1 MSQML
6 RTCNLSQTRSKNAMR
21 NASQMLPIGRGAQ
34 TRVPISC
41 GPVKNRKLALLGQQI
56 RRLREAKELSQE
68 EFAGL
73 AGVDRAYFGG
83 IERGERN
90 VAAINI
96 MKIADALGVEVGE
109 LFPPLSALGRT
120 VKGERDGR

>member
-1 MSQML
+1 
-6 RTCNLSQTRSKNAMR
+6 
-21 NASQMLPIGRGAQ
+21 MLPISRGAK

-56 RRLREAKELSQE
+56 RRLREEKELSQE

-73 AGVDRAYFGG
+73 ADIDRAYYGG
-83 IERGERN
+83 IERGEGN
-90 VAAINI
+90 VAALNLI
-96 MKIADALGVEVGE
+96 KIADALDVEVGK
-109 LFPPLSALGRT
+109 LFPPLSTLRRT